1 MNGSTSGRRPL
12 IAAALAAALL
22 AVAALAASCGGGG
35 AGSAPDGGADAGAG
49 SGAGSGDSGG
59 GGGGSGGGGGGGQ
72 APADPVASIDS
83 PPAGTLFSAG
93 ETLTF
98 AGSGSDAID
107 GTLSS
112 NAFTWWVDL
121 HHDTHTHPFRLPASG
136 AAGTVTI
143 PTRGETSDNVF
154 YRFHLRATNSAGRAV
169 EVTRDVLPRK
179 AQVTLATVPSG
190 LRLALEGQPVLA
202 PHTFTGVV
210 GLERDI
216 AAVDHAAGG
225 RRWRF
230 DGWSHGGAGSQ
241 VIVTPAEA
249 TTYTANFTDIGT
261 ALPMPPTVSLSAPG
275 SATAGVPVTL
285 TASATDSDGLVVR
298 VDFLAG
304 ETLLGSATA
313 APFTFAWTPAA
324 AAAGT
329 TASLRARA
337 SDDSGLSADSAVVA
351 VIVVAPTPGDAVPP
365 TITLAAPLPL
375 ADGIDG
381 VLALSAEASDDTGV
395 VAVEFQVDGAAVGSE
410 VTAAPCATTV
420 DSTRWASG
428 QHVVRAAPATRPAT
442 ARRGRARWCASRG
455 IARCRPA
462 SRRTRRGCRV

>member
-190 LRLALEGQPVLA
+190 LRLALEA
-202 PHTFTGVV
+202 S
-210 GLERDI
+210 RCW
-216 AAVDHAAGG
+216 
-225 RRWRF
+225 RR
-230 DGWSHGGAGSQ
+230 
-241 VIVTPAEA
+241 TP
-249 TTYTANFTDIGT
+249 
-261 ALPMPPTVSLSAPG
+261 SPG
-275 SATAGVPVTL
+275 SSVSNATSPPST
-285 TASATDSDGLVVR
+285 T
-298 VDFLAG
+298 
-304 ETLLGSATA
+304 
-313 APFTFAWTPAA
+313 PPAA
-324 AAAGT
+324 AMALRRLEPRRRRQPGHRHAGG
-329 TASLRARA
+329 SH
-337 SDDSGLSADSAVVA
+337 GLHRE
-351 VIVVAPTPGDAVPP
+351 
-365 TITLAAPLPL
+365 L
-375 ADGIDG
+375 
-381 VLALSAEASDDTGV
+381 
-395 VAVEFQVDGAAVGSE
+395 
-410 VTAAPCATTV
+410 
-420 DSTRWASG
+420 
-428 QHVVRAAPATRPAT
+428 H
-442 ARRGRARWCASRG
+442 
-455 IARCRPA
+455 
-462 SRRTRRGCRV
+462 